1 VTTPLPCVLLSGWLG
16 AGKTTLLNQVL
27 KRSGGRRVAVLV
39 NDFGDLGIDAAL
51 IEGATDEVLEL
62 AGGCICCSF
71 GADLLGTVRRVRE
84 RQPPPDMLLIEA
96 SGVSDPA
103 AVCRTLRLDLALARP
118 GVIGVADARAL
129 RQQADD
135 PYIGDTVR
143 QQLQAA
149 QLLLLNKVDTVTA
162 GTLGELLSWL
172 VATAPQARVVQTIQA
187 DVPADLVL
195 GLAPLDGPLAF
206 TAPGQ
211 ADQPEPTDPRY
222 ETPRS
227 LQAPRPAASI
237 ADRLVTDSRLLDVP
251 QDIEALAREL
261 TAPGRGVLRAKG
273 LATDGQGRRWLLQQ
287 VGAALQIDPA
297 PLQARGPDRLAVIA
311 LRHLYDPTSG
321 S

>member
-16 AGKTTLLNQVL
+16 AGKTTLVNQVL

-71 GADLLGTVRRVRE
+71 GTDLLGTVRRVRE
-84 RQPPPDMLLIEA
+84 RQPPPDVLLIEA

-103 AVCRTLRLDLALARP
+103 AVSRTLRLDLALGRP
-118 GVIGVADARAL
+118 GVIGVADARTL

-162 GTLGELLSWL
+162 ATLEALLSWL
-172 VATAPQARVVQTIQA
+172 ARTAPQARLVQTIQA
-187 DVPADLVL
+187 DVPADLVF
-195 GLAPLDGPLAF
+195 GLAPLDAPLASV
-206 TAPGQ
+206 TP
-211 ADQPEPTDPRY
+211 DDSPTLA
-222 ETPRS
+222 EGLRS
-227 LQAPRPAASI
+227 LQKPRTAASM
-237 ADRLVTDSRLLDVP
+237 ADTLVTDSRLLGVP
-251 QDIEALAREL
+251 QDIDALARRL
-261 TAPGRGVLRAKG
+261 TEPGRGVLRAKG
-273 LATDGQGRRWLLQQ
+273 LATDVQGRRWLLQQ
-287 VGAALQIDPA
+287 VGAALQIEPA
-297 PLQARGPDRLAVIA
+297 PLQAQGPDRLAVIA
-311 LRHLYDPTSG
+311 LRHLYDPASG